1 MSIVV
6 RPCHACYAC
15 YACYACH
22 AAAGLL
28 YVCAIDSRPS
38 LSCPFQ
44 LIVSFSCIAFFL
56 IVLIVCFGFQLE
68 SGAAFEHQEINS
80 VFLSRLAPFSLSVVN
95 TVVVLCDA

>member
-15 YACYACH
+15 YAGYACH
-22 AAAGLL
+22 AAGLL
-28 YVCAIDSRPS
+28 YVCAIDLRPS
-38 LSCPFQ
+38 LCCPFQ
-44 LIVSFSCIAFFL
+44 LILIFSCIAFFL

-68 SGAAFEHQEINS
+68 SGADFEHQEINS

-95 TVVVLCDA
+95 TVVLCDA